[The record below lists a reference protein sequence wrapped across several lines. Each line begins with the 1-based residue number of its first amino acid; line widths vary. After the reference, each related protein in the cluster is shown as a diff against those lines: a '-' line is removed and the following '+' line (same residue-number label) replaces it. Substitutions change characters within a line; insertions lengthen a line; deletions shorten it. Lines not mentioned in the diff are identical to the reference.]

1 LTSNRPRP
9 RRRQSG
15 PPNLRP
21 NHARLVQA
29 LFDARLRAGLTGGQL
44 AERCGWSQ
52 AKISKFETGKVVPPP
67 TDVAAFL
74 TGCNVPEDEHQPL
87 LDLAELVATDST
99 PWEDV
104 NQDGFAQQQQDRQ
117 ERESDSMAIL
127 IYQPLL
133 IPGLLQIDEYIRQIL
148 LRIGIPEAEVD
159 QAVAARAGRQAV
171 LNDRSKSIEIVIAER
186 ALRWRPGPA
195 VVTIAQLEHLKSLV
209 AGSKPAL
216 RHVSIGIVSDQDSET
231 AGPAPMFELKRF
243 EDGAEVQVETL
254 TREHTFTGPE
264 DVALYEETFA
274 EQRSLAV
281 YGQRAVA
288 IIDRS
293 IEYLRALS

>member
-1 LTSNRPRP
+1 M
-9 RRRQSG
+9 
-15 PPNLRP
+15 
-21 NHARLVQA
+21 
-29 LFDARLRAGLTGGQL
+29 QL

-67 TDVAAFL
+67 ADVATFL
-74 TGCNVPEDEHQPL
+74 TGCDVPEDQHQPL
-87 LDLAELVATDST
+87 LDLAELVATDATS
-99 PWEDV
+99 WEDV
-104 NQDGFAQQQQDRQ
+104 NQDGFAQQQQDRR
-117 ERESDSMAIL
+117 ERESESVAIL
-127 IYQPLL
+127 IYQPSLV
-133 IPGLLQIDEYIRQIL
+133 PGLLQVDDYIRQIL
-148 LRIGIPEAEVD
+148 LRIGIPAAEVD
-159 QAVAARAGRQAV
+159 QAVTARAGRQAV

-195 VVTIAQLEHLKSLV
+195 AVTIAQLEHLKPLV
-209 AGSKPAL
+209 AGQEPAL
-216 RHVSIGIVSDQDSET
+216 RHVSIGIVSDQDGET
-231 AGPAPMFELKRF
+231 AAPAPMFELKRF

-254 TREHTFTGPE
+254 TREHTFTGSE
-264 DVALYEETFA
+264 DVAQYEETFA